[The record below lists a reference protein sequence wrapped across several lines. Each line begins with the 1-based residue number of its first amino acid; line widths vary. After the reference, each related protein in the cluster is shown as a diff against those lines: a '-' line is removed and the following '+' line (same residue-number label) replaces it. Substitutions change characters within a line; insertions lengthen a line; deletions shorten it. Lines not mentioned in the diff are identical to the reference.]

1 MLKIAVGGHENIKK
15 SVVDIKQHRIEKHH
29 LDNMEPISQKE
40 QNHQTH
46 EDFICHL
53 QRLLNNCAKF
63 WRCMERKCRGLIHV
77 INNDTKNNWKL

>member
-1 MLKIAVGGHENIKK
+1 MLKIAVGRHENIMK

-29 LDNMEPISQKE
+29 LDKMEPISQKE

-53 QRLLNNCAKF
+53 
-63 WRCMERKCRGLIHV
+63 
-77 INNDTKNNWKL
+77 